1 MLCPVR
7 PHGRIASLK
16 QVVIEFADAAGAW
29 FPFLPH
35 IGLEVHDAFLLRLRF
50 FLRFCLADAPVNA
63 GGSSALHIAGDV
75 GIDVQRCHRRHMAQH
90 GGEGLHIHA
99 VFQG

>member
-1 MLCPVR
+1 M
-7 PHGRIASLK
+7 
-16 QVVIEFADAAGAW
+16 VIEFADAAGAW

-35 IGLEVHDAFLLRLRF
+35 IGLEVYDVFPFRLRF

-75 GIDVQRCHRRHMAQH
+75 GVDVQRCHRRHMAQH
-90 GGEGLHIHA
+90 GGIGWSAIFL
-99 VFQG
+99 